1 MLSRFVAL
9 SVSLTRK
16 GSLLQFC
23 MYRNSLWHCG
33 SYVPYTKRATMH
45 DIIDT
50 PLFADWVATHVPNH
64 FKRSTLDRMSNAKK
78 SLEAEGNA
86 HGVAKL

>member
-1 MLSRFVAL
+1 
-9 SVSLTRK
+9 
-16 GSLLQFC
+16 
-23 MYRNSLWHCG
+23 
-33 SYVPYTKRATMH
+33 MH